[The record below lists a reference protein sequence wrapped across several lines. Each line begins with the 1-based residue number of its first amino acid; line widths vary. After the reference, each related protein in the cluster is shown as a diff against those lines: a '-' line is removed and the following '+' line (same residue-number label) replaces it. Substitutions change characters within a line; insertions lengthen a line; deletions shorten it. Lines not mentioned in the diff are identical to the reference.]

1 MDLDWDTSEPFD
13 HAARLDGARRAQG
26 LSELEELIRRT
37 RELELGEEDG
47 FEDAGAF
54 REDD

>member
-13 HAARLDGARRAQG
+13 HAARPDEARRAQG